1 MNKEEILKRSREQQE
16 DEGVIFSDNTGRRYG
31 FIGLNIMLSAYI
43 ILVVFFGG
51 NFVIPMSFWCAFT
64 GAECYGKY
72 KVAARKSDLLGSL
85 LLLFAA
91 VIFLLCYILRDLLKV
106 MG

>member
-1 MNKEEILKRSREQQE
+1 MNKDAILQKSREQKE
-16 DEGVIFSDNTGRRYG
+16 DEGIIFSDNIGRRYG

-43 ILVVFFGG
+43 FLVVFFGG

-72 KVAARKSDLLGSL
+72 KATAQKTEFVGAFLLI
-85 LLLFAA
+85 FAS
-91 VIFLLCYILRDLLKV
+91 VTFLLCYILTDLMKV
-106 MG
+106 IG